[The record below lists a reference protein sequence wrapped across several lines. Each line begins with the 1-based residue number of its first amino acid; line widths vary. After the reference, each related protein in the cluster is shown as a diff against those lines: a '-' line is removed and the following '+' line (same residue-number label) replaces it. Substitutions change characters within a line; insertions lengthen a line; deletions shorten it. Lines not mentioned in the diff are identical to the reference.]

1 MKRQRLTKIKA
12 RGGSVLKKKQK
23 WMVGES
29 QKNNLILL
37 FEDFSIIQKIKLS
50 LVHL

>member
-12 RGGSVLKKKQK
+12 RGGFVLKKKQK